1 MSTASDKNSQQDLNN
16 KNNPSAKSRWEE
28 LFDEITAD
36 PLQKTRDVAGKWTS
50 ITSALVG
57 VSTVFGLALGRDALD
72 KLSQVAKIS
81 FAVVLVLALL
91 SSISAIYL
99 AALASEGTP
108 KGVIREEEA
117 FISWYRN
124 ATNRAIRN
132 LKRSRVLALVAVMLL
147 ALALFI
153 TWFGTEQLSLGTSIL
168 AIQKS
173 GTVICGTLTK
183 DKAGNL
189 LLRSTGSPPRALN
202 DIISFSIVS
211 SCP

>member
-1 MSTASDKNSQQDLNN
+1 MASKNSQEDSNSK
-16 KNNPSAKSRWEE
+16 KNPTVKPRWEE

-36 PLQKTRDVAGKWTS
+36 PLQKTRDAAGKWTN

-57 VSTVFGLALGRDALD
+57 VSTVFGLALARDTLD

-81 FAVVLVLALL
+81 FAAVFVLALL
-91 SSISAIYL
+91 SSVGAIYL

-108 KGVIREEEA
+108 KGVVREEEA

-132 LKRSRVLALVAVMLL
+132 LKRSRMLALVAVMLL

-153 TWFGTEQLSLGTSIL
+153 TWFGTEQPSLGTSIL
-168 AIQKS
+168 AMQKS

-183 DKAGNL
+183 DKTGNL
-189 LLRSTGSPPRALN
+189 LLISAGSPPRVLN